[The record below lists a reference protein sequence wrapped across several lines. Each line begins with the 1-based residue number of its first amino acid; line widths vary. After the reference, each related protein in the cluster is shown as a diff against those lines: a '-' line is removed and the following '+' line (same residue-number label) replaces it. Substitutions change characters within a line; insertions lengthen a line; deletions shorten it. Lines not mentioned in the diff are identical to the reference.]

1 MGDEL
6 AVGWKESTWRFAL
19 LFIPTTA
26 GTTLGEGLSQA
37 ALVEGEEERNP
48 KL

>member
-6 AVGWKESTWRFAL
+6 AVGCRASPWRFAFSSSSPL
-19 LFIPTTA
+19 QEPPWE
-26 GTTLGEGLSQA
+26 EGSPQA